1 MRENLLQV
9 HLDADNARNTT
20 EVSINLVLSIENLAI
35 GRFINDTVSNTEKA
49 SISLDTSLFNRRLQT
64 VLHMHLI
71 YYSYLISAYVH
82 VIMLLIY
89 ITARILLEVCGIANI
104 FAVETT
110 QLLVNTTK
118 SSVDSFSANVSEFI
132 AENNRIIKEI
142 NQIIASLQDVHA
154 RINTVKSYLEYCQ
167 YTD

>member
-1 MRENLLQV
+1 MHWCCLSIYNNFFFKDAVDLRENLLQV

-35 GRFINDTVSNTEKA
+35 ERFINDTVSNTEKA

-89 ITARILLEVCGIANI
+89 ITARILLEVCDKNALALLI
-104 FAVETT
+104 FL
-110 QLLVNTTK
+110 QLKPRN
-118 SSVDSFSANVSEFI
+118 
-132 AENNRIIKEI
+132 
-142 NQIIASLQDVHA
+142 
-154 RINTVKSYLEYCQ
+154 YW
-167 YTD
+167 